1 MIEKQMIE
9 NADITGSV
17 FRHVNMSGSTFEDVN
32 LSGARFF
39 NANLRGATVGAI
51 DFGGASFSCMNT
63 GEDRPK
69 TAADFKNIELDDC
82 TFQECCFR
90 GVKLVNCDVRGMTIQ
105 GIALA
110 DLIKAYRDS
119 TGK

>member
-1 MIEKQMIE
+1 MIEKQTIE

-32 LSGARFF
+32 LSGVRFF
-39 NANLRGATVGAI
+39 NANLRGASMGAI

-69 TAADFKNIELDDC
+69 SPAQFKNVELDDC
-82 TFQECCFR
+82 TFQECFLR

-105 GIALA
+105 GIALE

-119 TGK
+119 AGK

>member
-1 MIEKQMIE
+1 MIEKQTIE
-9 NADITGSV
+9 NADTTGSI
-17 FRHVNMSGSTFEDVN
+17 FRHVNMPGSTFEDVN

-39 NANLRGATVGAI
+39 NASLRGASLGAI
-51 DFGGASFSCMNT
+51 DFGGAFFSCMNT

-69 TAADFKNIELDDC
+69 SPVQFKNIALDDC
-82 TFQECCFR
+82 TFQECCFH

-105 GIALA
+105 GMALA

>member
-1 MIEKQMIE
+1 MIEKKTIE
-9 NADITGSV
+9 NADSTGSV
-17 FRHVNMSGSTFEDVN
+17 FQHVNMSGSTFEDVN

-39 NANLRGATVGAI
+39 NANLRGATVAAI

-69 TAADFKNIELDDC
+69 SAAHFKNIELDDC

-105 GIALA
+105 GIAVA

-119 TGK
+119 TAK